1 MALQIRRGTTAERTA
16 RRFLVGELIYDTT
29 LQQVYVGDSTDGIT
43 GTLGGRA
50 VTAFTPEDA
59 RDATAAVFAGGTHT
73 NINFSYN
80 DDGNNVGGL
89 SAAVNLTSTPYVGN
103 VNVTGVVN
111 ANGFNG
117 WLEGNV
123 FANDSTLLVDA
134 GNGRIPASVVQGTFT
149 GNVTGNLTG
158 NVTGNVSGNLTG
170 SVLTAAQSNITSVGI
185 LTSLAVSGGITGT
198 SFTGNV
204 VTGSITTTSGDL
216 TITPNTNFSNGLDVT
231 SGTTTLKATTV
242 TGQATISSL
251 AASPSTV
258 NVDDGLTSGARPLA
272 LVLNGKAAD
281 FAFSGVGV
289 EFKVNNGTL
298 TEQLVKLE
306 AFSQSTLS
314 DKPGFNVK
322 VYNSGTSS
330 YDTTP
335 FVADGGGITV
345 NGAIN
350 VNNALFVSTA
360 TAPTTSTGADG
371 DAAGTVIITNGYIY
385 RCVADWASPGTA
397 NIWVRVAF
405 NATPW

>member
-289 EFKVNNGTL
+289 EFKVNNGTS

-345 NGAIN
+345 NGSIN

-385 RCVADWASPGTA
+385 RCVADWESPGTA
-397 NIWVRVAF
+397 DIWVRVAF

>member
-1 MALQIRRGTTAERTA
+1 MALQIRRGTTTERTA

-59 RDATAAVFAGGTHT
+59 RDATAAVFAGGSHT

-80 DDGNNVGGL
+80 DDGNNTGGL

-134 GNGRIPASVVQGTFT
+134 GNGRIPASVVQGVFT

-170 SVLTAAQSNITSVGI
+170 TILTGAQSNITSVGT
-185 LTSLAVSGGITGT
+185 LTSLAVSGAISGS

-242 TGQATISSL
+242 TGQATFNAL
-251 AASPSTV
+251 AVSPTTI
-258 NVDDGLTSGARPLA
+258 NADDGLTTGARPVA
-272 LVLNGKAAD
+272 LVINGKASD
-281 FAFSGVGV
+281 FAFSGAGV
-289 EFKVNNGTL
+289 EFKVNNGIL
-298 TEQLVKLE
+298 TEQLIKLE

-322 VYNSGTSS
+322 VYNSGTSA

-335 FVADGGGITV
+335 FIADGGGVTV

-350 VNNALFVSTA
+350 LNNALFLSTA
-360 TAPTTSTGADG
+360 SAPGTSKGTTG
-371 DAAGTVIITNGYIY
+371 DAAGSVIITNSYIY
-385 RCVADWASPGTA
+385 RCVADYTDGVAD
-397 NIWVRVAF
+397 IWVRVAF